1 MPEKKVT
8 DAIQFRRSVRIF
20 DPKKEI
26 DPKIVKDCILMESWL
41 LIVVIYNCGNS
52 II

>member
-1 MPEKKVT
+1 MLEKKVN

-26 DPKIVKDCILMESWL
+26 DPKIVKDCIAYRSGPNSSNLHRILS
-41 LIVVIYNCGNS
+41 YN
-52 II
+52 